1 METTARPAALLAGIA
16 NLPRPRIGQALS
28 VRFQFCGAK
37 RSCIVPAL
45 KGRRRLG
52 KLDSKVDAVFADMD
66 VPQHPGAALL
76 VIDRDEIVYSKCY
89 GLADLETLRPI
100 TTDTSFYLA
109 SISKQF
115 TAMAAMLLAEQGR
128 LSFDDRLSV
137 YFPQLPSWSAEI
149 SLRHLL
155 HHTAGLPDYFQLF
168 SSSATTV
175 SKWTRDMTDVTNAAV
190 LDRLVTA
197 EPDFA
202 TGAKH
207 AYSNTGYVILSMI
220 VARVSGQSFADFLK
234 ANVFNPLG
242 MKNTVVF
249 DASRPAR
256 YKLAH
261 GYWDENARFE
271 RWDYPLLTTGDGGIF
286 STLDD
291 FFLWDRALNTERLVS
306 KATMDEAFTSG
317 ATHDGGSVGYGF
329 GWMTDVSPYLTQAEP
344 EQLLTIG
351 GDGLRYV
358 AHGGN
363 LVAYNNYVVRFLD
376 TRRTIIVMTNHRG
389 VPGPRIRAHQ
399 VGQILFSE

>member
-1 METTARPAALLAGIA
+1 M
-16 NLPRPRIGQALS
+16 
-28 VRFQFCGAK
+28 
-37 RSCIVPAL
+37 
-45 KGRRRLG
+45 G

-76 VIDRDEIVYSKCY
+76 VTDRDEIVYSKCY
-89 GLADLETLRPI
+89 GLADLQTLRPI

-115 TAMAAMLLAEQGR
+115 TAMAAMLLSEQGR
-128 LSFDDRLSV
+128 LSFDERLSV

-168 SSSATTV
+168 SSSATV
-175 SKWTRDMTDVTNAAV
+175 SKWTREMTDVTNAAV

-197 EPDFA
+197 ELDFA

-207 AYSNTGYVILSMI
+207 AYCNTGYVLLSMI
-220 VARVSGQSFADFLK
+220 VAMVSGRSFADFLK
-234 ANVFNPLG
+234 ANVFGPLG
-242 MKNTVVF
+242 MEHTVVF
-249 DASRPAR
+249 DASRPAL

-271 RWDYPLLTTGDGGIF
+271 RWDYPMLTTGDGGIF

-291 FFLWDRALNTERLVS
+291 LFLWDRALNTERLVS
-306 KATMDEAFTSG
+306 KATMDEAFTPG
-317 ATHDGGSVGYGF
+317 ATDDGESVGYGF
-329 GWMTDVSPYLTQAEP
+329 GWMTDVSSYLTEGEP
-344 EQLLTIG
+344 EQLLTLG
-351 GDGLRYV
+351 GAGLRYV

-389 VPGPRIRAHQ
+389 IPGPRIRAHQ